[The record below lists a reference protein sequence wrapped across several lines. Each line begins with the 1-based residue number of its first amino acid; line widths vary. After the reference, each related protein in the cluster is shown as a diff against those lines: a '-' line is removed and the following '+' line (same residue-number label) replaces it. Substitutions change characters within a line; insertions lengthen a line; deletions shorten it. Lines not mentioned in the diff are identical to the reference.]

1 MIHKIHNSHDMSVQ
15 WRLLL
20 ERHVCNTSIDGLRGA
35 RIAPEGIIHLKKIIN
50 NHNFNGLNPSQCEK
64 FISTHRLLM
73 KTPNWNH
80 SLWSWFLSLT
90 QRCLKIQLS
99 WAPFY
104 SKTPDTI
111 GKCCEHH
118 IMCDWND
125 TFCPPRLVV
134 KGKVILEIRLFTL
147 RPLMKN
153 ERSLFVA
160 YQIVNFWPQ
169 ALVVLWRRIQ
179 EWVIKEAVGN
189 FQIEEKGCWL
199 DWLLLISRQWIT

>member
-20 ERHVCNTSIDGLRGA
+20 ERHVCNTSIDGPRGA

-118 IMCDWND
+118 ILCDWNVYILSP
-125 TFCPPRLVV
+125 TSGCQR
-134 KGKVILEIRLFTL
+134 KGNSRNKTIHPEASHEEWEKSVCGLPNCQLLTSGSCSTL
-147 RPLMKN
+147 KKD
-153 ERSLFVA
+153 SGV
-160 YQIVNFWPQ
+160 
-169 ALVVLWRRIQ
+169 
-179 EWVIKEAVGN
+179 
-189 FQIEEKGCWL
+189 
-199 DWLLLISRQWIT
+199 SH